1 MKQRMFKQVLTMMAC
16 ILSVAGTCFAS
27 TIYEGIVIPVHDVE
41 LALPIDGV
49 LANVFVK
56 EGDYVKQ
63 GDQLLKLDDTLQRLE
78 VGRKRAI
85 YEDLA
90 EYEAN
95 RANLVIL
102 KSILESTRLLYE
114 KTASVSQV
122 ELKNLEM
129 QYYNL
134 QGRIAAQEAKK
145 VQEQMDYE
153 IAREVLA
160 RYVLIS
166 PLNGM
171 VTVIRRETGEW
182 VRAGEMIVS
191 AVDTS
196 ICHAEF
202 NVEEKHARLLKKGKI
217 VSLKV
222 SEGNGLNSRKGT
234 IFFVSSVADKA
245 SALIKVK
252 VEFENMT
259 GKVIPGVLAQLALD

>member
-1 MKQRMFKQVLTMMAC
+1 
-16 ILSVAGTCFAS
+16 
-27 TIYEGIVIPVHDVE
+27 
-41 LALPIDGV
+41 
-49 LANVFVK
+49 
-56 EGDYVKQ
+56 
-63 GDQLLKLDDTLQRLE
+63 
-78 VGRKRAI
+78 
-85 YEDLA
+85 
-90 EYEAN
+90 
-95 RANLVIL
+95 LVIL